1 MVSRV
6 LVVLPTLGDRID
18 TLKEAIASVEMQQR
32 ECSIRL
38 VVVAPDRA
46 VEARAIAL
54 AAGATVVDDPRE
66 GLAGAMNAG
75 IAAASGE
82 EFYVGL
88 GDDDLL
94 RPNGVRTLLALA
106 DAQPRA
112 VVYFGACDYI
122 DSEGRIIGTNRAG
135 RAASMILS
143 WGPNLIPHPGS
154 LIRLVSLQAVGG
166 FALKRPYTMDLDA
179 FLKLKGLGRFVS
191 TRTSVSA
198 FRWHRDSLTVAG
210 RGESAREA
218 LAVKRAHLPAWARP
232 LSFLWLRPVA
242 WATENAGRLVN
253 RRAAKISRDD
263 LVSHGMSDG

>member
-1 MVSRV
+1 MGHRV

-18 TLKEAIASVEMQQR
+18 TLKEAIASVEIQQQ
-32 ECSIRL
+32 ECSVRL
-38 VVVAPDRA
+38 VVVAPARA
-46 VEARAIAL
+46 VEARTIAS
-54 AAGATVVDDPRE
+54 AAGATIVDDPRE

-75 IAAASGE
+75 IAAAADE

-94 RPNGVRTLLALA
+94 RPDGVKTLLALA
-106 DAQPRA
+106 DANPRA
-112 VVYFGACDYI
+112 VVYYGACDYI
-122 DSEGRIIGTNRAG
+122 DSEGRIIGVNRAG
-135 RAASMILS
+135 RAASIILA
-143 WGPNLIPHPGS
+143 WGPNLVPHPGS
-154 LIRLVSLQAVGG
+154 LIRLVALKAVGG
-166 FALKRPYTMDLDA
+166 FDLERPYTMDLDA
-179 FLKLKGLGRFVS
+179 FLRLKHLGRFVS
-191 TRTSVSA
+191 TRESVSA

-232 LSFLWLRPVA
+232 VSCLWLRPVA

-263 LVSHGMSDG
+263 FASHGIGNG